1 MACIWW
7 GVQAWLGGQC
17 VYVFLRC
24 LFPSIANIPNK
35 MPAYTET
42 TSAYVLCFVIYWLL
56 SLPTIWVPIH
66 KLRWWFL
73 AKAGIAPI
81 VGFGLFGWSITRAG
95 GVGPVF
101 SQPSSL
107 SGSALHWQMLIS
119 ISSCFNNMFTL
130 SKFTV
135 SLNFPVDHLPD
146 MSLIVLVTNAPDFA
160 SRARTPGAA
169 VWPQLI
175 ALPAGFIITSF
186 LGIGIAS
193 ASAPQFG
200 EQIWDVVHIMDRML
214 DVDPSS
220 KTRAGVA
227 FISLG
232 FIYVQLFL
240 NVAAN
245 SISAGCDLTALF
257 PRESYYY
264 STTALHLLT
273 DSGYINIR
281 RGGYVAAVVG
291 IAMNPWLLYTSSAT
305 FTNYLGAY
313 GVLLSCIAGPMITDY
328 WLVRR
333 GHVRVNDLYS
343 IEKSGWYY
351 YTYGINWRAYAAY
364 LT

>member
-24 LFPSIANIPNK
+24 LFPSIQNIPNR

-42 TSAYVLCFVIYWLL
+42 TSAYVLCFVIYWLV

-73 AKAGIAPI
+73 AKAVISPI
-81 VGFGLFGWSITRAG
+81 IGFAFFGWSISRAG

-101 SQPSSL
+101 SQPATL
-107 SGSALHWQMLIS
+107 SGSDLHWQMLIS

-130 SKFTV
+130 SKSSV
-135 SLNFPVDHLPD
+135 NSSFPYPYKHQAHET
-146 MSLIVLVTNAPDFA
+146 VTNSPDFA
-160 SRARTPGAA
+160 SRAKTPGAA
-169 VWPQLI
+169 VWPQII
-175 ALPAGFIITSF
+175 ALPMGFIITSF

-193 ASAPQFG
+193 ASQPQFG

-220 KTRAGVA
+220 KTRAGLA

-257 PRESYYY
+257 PRKFDLTLQ
-264 STTALHLLT
+264 TTAVHPSLHPQDTLT
-273 DSGYINIR
+273 FDE
-281 RGGYVAAVVG
+281 VA
-291 IAMNPWLLYTSSAT
+291 TS
-305 FTNYLGAY
+305 LR
-313 GVLLSCIAGPMITDY
+313 LSVSP
-328 WLVRR
+328 
-333 GHVRVNDLYS
+333 
-343 IEKSGWYY
+343 
-351 YTYGINWRAYAAY
+351 
-364 LT
+364 